1 MFTGRAGL
9 LAFTRTYAIL
19 LLLLAIG
26 VYVGL
31 SWAAPGRW
39 TIDACLN
46 GDDGVRDLSPPSSDH
61 VRRLPARRLLL
72 SPDTWPLCAYLPG

>member
-46 GDDGVRDLSPPSSDH
+46 GDDGVRDL
-61 VRRLPARRLLL
+61 VRRLPSRRLLL